1 MPPVEEEEHKKELT
15 EEDAVPVEYAMPVEE
30 PAVEETVEEP
40 GVDYA
45 MPLDAALEDIAPED
59 APVFVPENPDA
70 MADDSW
76 KRMLWSV

>member
-1 MPPVEEEEHKKELT
+1 MLV
-15 EEDAVPVEYAMPVEE
+15 DVAVEE
-30 PAVEETVEEP
+30 PAA
-40 GVDYA
+40 DYA
-45 MPLDAALEDIAPED
+45 VPVDAAPED

>member
-1 MPPVEEEEHKKELT
+1 MQG
-15 EEDAVPVEYAMPVEE
+15 DN
-30 PAVEETVEEP
+30 
-40 GVDYA
+40 
-45 MPLDAALEDIAPED
+45 LEFIEWVSFQSYTPED